1 MTHKMEIEN
10 ELQKLNPQIT
20 EVEIGVRNLRT
31 IKIYPLSIGDQLELT
46 DLITEAMQRFF
57 GVSAESTADTDFV
70 IFILAIIK
78 KNLGRVLE
86 LATCNEYNDILK
98 DITNEQA
105 IQIGNIIY
113 NVNFKCLEK
122 NMKGLSE
129 KLKQTSQSERPLPG
143 SASGTQATDLNTSST
158 ETSRTAA

>member
-57 GVSAESTADTDFV
+57 GVSSESIADTDFV
-70 IFILAIIK
+70 IFILSLIK
-78 KNLGRVLE
+78 KNLGRILE

-122 NMKGLSE
+122 NVKSLSE